1 MTLHLSRAMMPR
13 HRHAMTLHLSRATMH
28 RRIAMT
34 PRRHLVAVRIV
45 MTMTLVAH
53 LLLCTAMTATT
64 LPRPTRAV
72 AAEAAALRLPHMAT
86 LHLPHPLPWHR
97 ATGVAAR
104 PPPLQVRP
112 SHTHLHHCS
121 RASPLQPAHFVPPT
135 YAHSQA
141 MMRPHRPAM
150 GALPLATAMIVTTL
164 REAHPR
170 RTAVEAALCILPL
183 EHPKRGHPVA
193 FLPESFVHCF
203 AVVEFVAVT

>member
-13 HRHAMTLHLSRATMH
+13 HRRATTVLPHRATMH

-53 LLLCTAMTATT
+53 LPLCTAMTATT

-104 PPPLQVRP
+104 LPPL
-112 SHTHLHHCS
+112 
-121 RASPLQPAHFVPPT
+121 
-135 YAHSQA
+135 QA

-183 EHPKRGHPVA
+183 EHPKRGRPVV
-193 FLPESFVHCF
+193 FLPKSFVHCF
-203 AVVEFVAVT
+203 AVVEFVAVI